1 MVFFLVHQNLE
12 IFAESA
18 NWELTI
24 TQKLS
29 DLHLLGIKLCFQLW
43 SSNFSTQTFKMVSNK
58 KEGLLRLPENVNLHT
73 LCTFI

>member
-1 MVFFLVHQNLE
+1 MVFLPVHKNLE

-18 NWELTI
+18 NWELTR

-43 SSNFSTQTFKMVSNK
+43 SSKFSTQAFKMVSNK
-58 KEGLLRLPENVNLHT
+58 KESLLRLPENVNLYT